1 MLARMVSLMAS
12 ITARSMVSNRVPR
25 TMVMASVVK
34 THGIIT
40 VTTHGTSLVSQPQD
54 SMSRML
60 SRLLAVKKVLLKWT
74 AMAMM
79 TMVSISIMDS
89 RPKATVKDMMSPKL
103 MTPGTRVIASLRPAM
118 AMLALLLAMSQLQA
132 MVDTMQAMVDTTRT
146 MVDKMLTMASKP
158 LITAMEAMHPLITP
172 TATSP
177 SYTAT
182 VELRVIPTSAS
193 MLQRHPTLW
202 LSLRT

>member
-12 ITARSMVSNRVPR
+12 ITARSMVSNRVLR

-60 SRLLAVKKVLLKWT
+60 SRLLAVKKVLPKWT

-79 TMVSISIMDS
+79 TMVLISIMDS

-146 MVDKMLTMASKP
+146 IVDMMLTMASKP

-177 SYTAT
+177 RT
-182 VELRVIPTSAS
+182 R
-193 MLQRHPTLW
+193 LQW
-202 LSLRT
+202 S